1 MGHAGCGVAGADL
14 TQKPSVLFPAM
25 DCAKDTADPGEWE
38 WRNYPLEKQ
47 FLDPFSGG
55 RSSDVK

>member
-1 MGHAGCGVAGADL
+1 MAGADL